1 MYGRPNP
8 FSFFLF
14 PIWPLADLG
23 HQTKLPQSHI
33 SYSKWQPGYSLQ
45 SEWTHNSMRLLFS
58 ATVSRWRA
66 DVVVSTVVGRF
77 TATYQHFSWQWN
89 DSRID
94 HALITLL
101 NMSHC
106 EQQFQQMAK
115 GKLCSLL
122 ATHNKN
128 LVAPLNTIQ
137 LIWGV
142 NLNMC
147 KLPCLCPVGK
157 THHFIHDAGLCS
169 SVQST
174 DCFLIT
180 MSVSLFVSLHLLP
193 LPVNCELVP

>member
-1 MYGRPNP
+1 MYGRPNS

-23 HQTKLPQSHI
+23 HQPKLPQSHI
-33 SYSKWQPGYSLQ
+33 IYSKWQPGYRMQ
-45 SEWTHNSMRLLFS
+45 SEWTYNSMRLLFS

-66 DVVVSTVVGRF
+66 GVLGFNSCRKVYCYISTLFLTMKWFQNWPCFNYFAKYVTLC
-77 TATYQHFSWQWN
+77 TAIPTNGNRQ
-89 DSRID
+89 
-94 HALITLL
+94 
-101 NMSHC
+101 
-106 EQQFQQMAK
+106 
-115 GKLCSLL
+115 LCSLL

-137 LIWGV
+137 LIWSV
-142 NLNMC
+142 DLNMC
-147 KLPCLCPVGK
+147 KLPCMCPVGK

-174 DCFLIT
+174 HCFVIT
-180 MSVSLFVSLHLLP
+180 MSVSLFLSLHLLP